1 MQKYLIIIITSLSF
15 AADYAGYSG
24 SFLRMGT
31 SARSLAMGSGFTAE
45 IDQGFS
51 AYHNPASIA
60 FLNKRQLAFSH
71 HALNL
76 DRRLMMSSISTGLP
90 PTAGLGGAWVSSG
103 VDNIQ
108 GRSTSGKKTENIDG
122 TDQILSTSEDAIF
135 ISFAQRITPWL
146 ALGINVKILRHQ
158 LPMNESQLAGKG
170 TGFDIGFLVLPEEK
184 FRFAFM
190 IQDLNTN
197 YQWNTGKVFEGEGRV
212 YKESFPIMY
221 RLGTTFTFQ
230 RIYFVGDIG
239 VVANQDD
246 ILGVTM
252 RFGGEYQL
260 TEKYFIRGGFGNSRF
275 SLGAGLNF
283 TFLNLNDAFFDYAV
297 VIEPHSASQGM
308 IHVFTYEFNL

>member
-1 MQKYLIIIITSLSF
+1 MHKYLIIIITSLSF

-24 SFLRMGT
+24 AFLRMGT

-51 AYHNPASIA
+51 AYHNPASVA

-90 PTAGLGGAWVSSG
+90 PTAGLGVAWVSSG

-108 GRSTSGKKTENIDG
+108 GRSTSGYKTE
-122 TDQILSTSEDAIF
+122 ILSTSEDAIF

-146 ALGINVKILRHQ
+146 ALGINVKILNHQ
-158 LPMNESQLAGKG
+158 LPMNESELAGKG
-170 TGFDIGFLVLPEEK
+170 TGFDIGFMVLPEEK
-184 FRFAFM
+184 LRFAFM

-197 YQWNTGKVFEGEGRV
+197 YQWNTGQVFEGEGRI
-212 YKESFPIMY
+212 YKESFPTMY

-246 ILGVTM
+246 ILGMTM
-252 RFGGEYQL
+252 RFGGEYHL
-260 TEKYFIRGGFGNSRF
+260 SENYFIRGGFGNSRF

-283 TFLNLNDAFFDYAV
+283 TFLKLNDAFFDYAV

-308 IHVFTYEFNL
+308 IHVFTYAFNF

>member
-1 MQKYLIIIITSLSF
+1 LSF

-24 SFLRMGT
+24 AFLRMGT

-51 AYHNPASIA
+51 AYHNPASVA

-71 HALNL
+71 HGLNL
-76 DRRLMMSSISTGLP
+76 DRRLMMSSISTSIP
-90 PTAGLGGAWVSSG
+90 PTAGLGVAWVSSG

-108 GRSTSGKKTENIDG
+108 GRSTSGYKT
-122 TDQILSTSEDAIF
+122 QILSTSEDAIF

-146 ALGINVKILRHQ
+146 ALGINVKILNHQ

-170 TGFDIGFLVLPEEK
+170 TGFDIGFMVLPEEK
-184 FRFAFM
+184 LRFAFM

-197 YQWNTGKVFEGEGRV
+197 YQWNTGQVFEGEGRI
-212 YKESFPIMY
+212 YKESFPTMY

-246 ILGVTM
+246 ILGMTM
-252 RFGGEYQL
+252 RFGGEYHL
-260 TEKYFIRGGFGNSRF
+260 SENYFIRGGFGNSRF

-297 VIEPHSASQGM
+297 VIEPHSVSQGM
-308 IHVFTYEFNL
+308 IHVFTYAFTF

>member
-1 MQKYLIIIITSLSF
+1 MHKYLIIIITSLSF

-24 SFLRMGT
+24 AFLRMGT

-51 AYHNPASIA
+51 AYHNPASVG

-76 DRRLMMSSISTGLP
+76 DRRLMMASISTGLP
-90 PTAGLGGAWVSSG
+90 PTAGLGVAWVSSG

-108 GRSTSGKKTENIDG
+108 GRSTAGHKT
-122 TDQILSTSEDAIF
+122 QILSTSEDAIF

-146 ALGINVKILRHQ
+146 ALGINVKILNHQ
-158 LPMNESQLAGKG
+158 LPMNESELAGKG
-170 TGFDIGFLVLPEEK
+170 TGFDIGFMVLPEEK
-184 FRFAFM
+184 LRFAFM

-197 YQWNTGKVFEGEGRV
+197 YQWNTGDVFEGEGRV
-212 YKESFPIMY
+212 YKESFPTMY

-246 ILGVTM
+246 ILGMTM
-252 RFGGEYQL
+252 RFGGEYNL
-260 TEKYFIRGGFGNSRF
+260 SENYFIRGGFGNSRF

-308 IHVFTYEFNL
+308 IHVFTYAFNF

>member
-1 MQKYLIIIITSLSF
+1 MHKYLIIIITSLSF

-24 SFLRMGT
+24 AFLRMGT

-51 AYHNPASIA
+51 AYHNPASVA

-76 DRRLMMSSISTGLP
+76 DRRLMMSSISTGIP
-90 PTAGLGGAWVSSG
+90 PTAGLGVAWVSSG

-108 GRSTSGKKTENIDG
+108 GRSTSGKTTE
-122 TDQILSTSEDAIF
+122 ILSTSEDAIF

-146 ALGINVKILRHQ
+146 ALGINVKILNHQ
-158 LPMNESQLAGKG
+158 LPMNESELAGKG
-170 TGFDIGFLVLPEEK
+170 TGFDIGFMVLPEEK
-184 FRFAFM
+184 LRFAFM

-197 YQWNTGKVFEGEGRV
+197 YQWNTGQVFEGEGRI
-212 YKESFPIMY
+212 YKESFPTMY

-246 ILGVTM
+246 ILGMTM

-260 TEKYFIRGGFGNSRF
+260 SENYFIRGGFGNSRF
-275 SLGAGLNF
+275 SLGAGFNF

-297 VIEPHSASQGM
+297 VIEPHSASQGI
-308 IHVFTYEFNL
+308 IHVFTYAFNF

>member
-1 MQKYLIIIITSLSF
+1 
-15 AADYAGYSG
+15 
-24 SFLRMGT
+24 
-31 SARSLAMGSGFTAE
+31 MGSGFTAE

-51 AYHNPASIA
+51 AYHNPASVA

-76 DRRLMMSSISTGLP
+76 DRRLMMSSISTGIP
-90 PTAGLGGAWVSSG
+90 PTAGLGVAWVSSG

-108 GRSTSGKKTENIDG
+108 GRSTSGYKT
-122 TDQILSTSEDAIF
+122 QILSTSEDAIF

-146 ALGINVKILRHQ
+146 ALGINVKILNHQ
-158 LPMNESQLAGKG
+158 LPMNESELAGKG
-170 TGFDIGFLVLPEEK
+170 TGFDIGFMVLPEEK
-184 FRFAFM
+184 LRFAFM

-197 YQWNTGKVFEGEGRV
+197 YQWNTGQVFEGEGRI
-212 YKESFPIMY
+212 YKESFPTMY

-246 ILGVTM
+246 ILGMMM
-252 RFGGEYQL
+252 RFGGEYHL
-260 TEKYFIRGGFGNSRF
+260 SENYFIRGGFGNSRF
-275 SLGAGLNF
+275 SLGAGFNF
-283 TFLNLNDAFFDYAV
+283 TFLKLNDAFFDYAV

-308 IHVFTYEFNL
+308 IHVFTYAFNF

>member
-1 MQKYLIIIITSLSF
+1 MCI
-15 AADYAGYSG
+15 
-24 SFLRMGT
+24 R
-31 SARSLAMGSGFTAE
+31 
-45 IDQGFS
+45 
-51 AYHNPASIA
+51 
-60 FLNKRQLAFSH
+60 
-71 HALNL
+71 
-76 DRRLMMSSISTGLP
+76 DR
-90 PTAGLGGAWVSSG
+90 
-103 VDNIQ
+103 
-108 GRSTSGKKTENIDG
+108 DG

-170 TGFDIGFLVLPEEK
+170 TGFEIGFLVLPEEK

-221 RLGTTFTFQ
+221 RLGTTFTFR
-230 RIYFVGDIG
+230 RIYIVGDMG

-246 ILGVTM
+246 ILGMTL
-252 RFGGEYQL
+252 RFGGEYHL
-260 TEKYFIRGGFGNSRF
+260 SENYFIRGGFGNSRL
-275 SLGAGLNF
+275 SIGAGLNF

-297 VIEPHSASQGM
+297 VIEPHSGSQGI
-308 IHVFTYEFNL
+308 IHVFTYAFNF

>member
-1 MQKYLIIIITSLSF
+1 MHKYLIIIITSLSF

-24 SFLRMGT
+24 AFLRMGT

-51 AYHNPASIA
+51 AYHNPASVA

-71 HALNL
+71 HGLNL
-76 DRRLMMSSISTGLP
+76 DRRLMMSSISTSIP
-90 PTAGLGGAWVSSG
+90 PTAGLGVAWVSSG

-108 GRSTSGKKTENIDG
+108 GRSTSGKETKT
-122 TDQILSTSEDAIF
+122 LSTSEDAIF

-146 ALGINVKILRHQ
+146 ALGINVKILNHQ
-158 LPMNESQLAGKG
+158 LPMNESELAGKG
-170 TGFDIGFLVLPEEK
+170 TGFDIGFMVLPEEK
-184 FRFAFM
+184 LRFAFM

-197 YQWNTGKVFEGEGRV
+197 YQWNTGQVFEGEGRI
-212 YKESFPIMY
+212 YKESFPTMY

-246 ILGVTM
+246 ILGMTM
-252 RFGGEYQL
+252 RFGGEYHL
-260 TEKYFIRGGFGNSRF
+260 SENYFIRGGFGNSRF

-308 IHVFTYEFNL
+308 IHVFTYAFNF

>member
-1 MQKYLIIIITSLSF
+1 LSF

-24 SFLRMGT
+24 AFLRMGT

-51 AYHNPASIA
+51 AYHNPASVA

-71 HALNL
+71 HGLNL
-76 DRRLMMSSISTGLP
+76 DRRLMMSSISTSIP
-90 PTAGLGGAWVSSG
+90 PTAGLGVAWVSSG

-108 GRSTSGKKTENIDG
+108 GRSTSGYKT
-122 TDQILSTSEDAIF
+122 QILSTSEDAIF

-146 ALGINVKILRHQ
+146 ALGINVKILNHQ
-158 LPMNESQLAGKG
+158 LPMNESELAGKG
-170 TGFDIGFLVLPEEK
+170 TGFDIGFMVLPEEK
-184 FRFAFM
+184 LRFAFM

-197 YQWNTGKVFEGEGRV
+197 YQWNTGQVFEGEGRI
-212 YKESFPIMY
+212 YKESFPTMY

-246 ILGVTM
+246 ILGMTM
-252 RFGGEYQL
+252 RFGGEYHIS
-260 TEKYFIRGGFGNSRF
+260 ENYFIRGGFGNSRF

-308 IHVFTYEFNL
+308 IHVFTYAFNF

>member
-1 MQKYLIIIITSLSF
+1 MHKYLIIIITSLSF

-24 SFLRMGT
+24 AFLRMGT

-51 AYHNPASIA
+51 AYHNPASVA

-76 DRRLMMSSISTGLP
+76 DRRLMMSSISTGIP
-90 PTAGLGGAWVSSG
+90 PTAGLGVAWVSSG

-108 GRSTSGKKTENIDG
+108 GRSTSGYKT
-122 TDQILSTSEDAIF
+122 QILSTSEDAIF

-146 ALGINVKILRHQ
+146 ALGINVKILNHQ
-158 LPMNESQLAGKG
+158 LPMNESELAGKG
-170 TGFDIGFLVLPEEK
+170 TGFDIGFMVLPEEK
-184 FRFAFM
+184 LRFAFM

-197 YQWNTGKVFEGEGRV
+197 YQWNTGQVFEGEGRI
-212 YKESFPIMY
+212 YKESFPTMY

-246 ILGVTM
+246 ILGMTM
-252 RFGGEYQL
+252 RFGGEYHIS
-260 TEKYFIRGGFGNSRF
+260 ENYFIRGGFGNSRF

-308 IHVFTYEFNL
+308 IHVFTYAFNF

>member
-1 MQKYLIIIITSLSF
+1 MHKYLIIIITSLSF

-24 SFLRMGT
+24 TFLRMGT

-51 AYHNPASIA
+51 AYHNPASVA

-76 DRRLMMSSISTGLP
+76 DRRLMMSSISTSIP
-90 PTAGLGGAWVSSG
+90 PTAGLGVAWVSSG

-108 GRSTSGKKTENIDG
+108 GRSTSGYKT
-122 TDQILSTSEDAIF
+122 QILSTSEDAIF

-146 ALGINVKILRHQ
+146 ALGINVKILNHQ
-158 LPMNESQLAGKG
+158 LPMNESELAGKG
-170 TGFDIGFLVLPEEK
+170 TGFDIGFMVLPEEK
-184 FRFAFM
+184 LRFAFM

-197 YQWNTGKVFEGEGRV
+197 YQWNTGQVFEGEGRI
-212 YKESFPIMY
+212 YKESFPTMY

-246 ILGVTM
+246 ILGMTM
-252 RFGGEYQL
+252 RFGGEYHIS
-260 TEKYFIRGGFGNSRF
+260 ENYFIRGGFGNSRF
-275 SLGAGLNF
+275 SLGAGFNF

-308 IHVFTYEFNL
+308 IHVFTYAFNF

>member
-1 MQKYLIIIITSLSF
+1 MSF

-24 SFLRMGT
+24 AFLRMGT

-51 AYHNPASIA
+51 AYHNPASVA

-71 HALNL
+71 HGLNL
-76 DRRLMMSSISTGLP
+76 DRRLMMSSISTSLP
-90 PTAGLGGAWVSSG
+90 PTAGLGVAWVSSG

-108 GRSTSGKKTENIDG
+108 GRSTSGYKT
-122 TDQILSTSEDAIF
+122 QILSTSEDAIF

-146 ALGINVKILRHQ
+146 ALGINVKILSHQ

-170 TGFDIGFLVLPEEK
+170 TGFDIGFMVLPEEK
-184 FRFAFM
+184 LRFAFM

-197 YQWNTGKVFEGEGRV
+197 YQWNTGQVFEGEGRI
-212 YKESFPIMY
+212 YKESFPTMY

-252 RFGGEYQL
+252 RFGGEYHL
-260 TEKYFIRGGFGNSRF
+260 SENYFIRGGFGNSRY

-308 IHVFTYEFNL
+308 IHVFTYAFNF

>member
-1 MQKYLIIIITSLSF
+1 MSF

-24 SFLRMGT
+24 TFLRMGT

-51 AYHNPASIA
+51 AYHNPASVA

-76 DRRLMMSSISTGLP
+76 DRRLMMSSISTAIP
-90 PTAGLGGAWVSSG
+90 PTAGLGVAWVSSG

-108 GRSTSGKKTENIDG
+108 GRTTSGKK

-146 ALGINVKILRHQ
+146 ALGINVKILNHQ
-158 LPMNESQLAGKG
+158 LPMNESELAGKG
-170 TGFDIGFLVLPEEK
+170 TGFDIGFMVLPEEK
-184 FRFAFM
+184 LRFAFM

-197 YQWNTGKVFEGEGRV
+197 YQWNTGQVFEGEGRI
-212 YKESFPIMY
+212 YKESFPTMY

-246 ILGVTM
+246 ILGMTM

-260 TEKYFIRGGFGNSRF
+260 SENYFIRGGFGNSRF
-275 SLGAGLNF
+275 SLGAGFNF

-308 IHVFTYEFNL
+308 IHVFTYAFNF

>member
-1 MQKYLIIIITSLSF
+1 MHKYLIIIITSLSF

-24 SFLRMGT
+24 TFLRMGT

-51 AYHNPASIA
+51 AYHNPASVA

-76 DRRLMMSSISTGLP
+76 DRRLMMSSISTGIP
-90 PTAGLGGAWVSSG
+90 PTAGLGVAWVSSG

-108 GRSTSGKKTENIDG
+108 GRSTSGYKT
-122 TDQILSTSEDAIF
+122 QILSTSEDAIF

-146 ALGINVKILRHQ
+146 ALGINVKILNHQ
-158 LPMNESQLAGKG
+158 LPMNESELAGKG
-170 TGFDIGFLVLPEEK
+170 TGFDIGFMVLPEEK
-184 FRFAFM
+184 LRFAFM

-197 YQWNTGKVFEGEGRV
+197 YHWNTGQVFEGEGRI
-212 YKESFPIMY
+212 YKESFPTMY

-246 ILGVTM
+246 ILGMTM
-252 RFGGEYQL
+252 RFGGEYHL
-260 TEKYFIRGGFGNSRF
+260 SENYFIRGGFGNSRF

-308 IHVFTYEFNL
+308 IHVFTYAFNF

>member
-1 MQKYLIIIITSLSF
+1 VHKYLIIIITSLSF

-24 SFLRMGT
+24 TFLRMGT

-51 AYHNPASIA
+51 AYHNPASVA

-76 DRRLMMSSISTGLP
+76 DRRLMMSSISTGIP
-90 PTAGLGGAWVSSG
+90 PTAGLGVAWVSSG

-108 GRSTSGKKTENIDG
+108 GRSTSGYKT
-122 TDQILSTSEDAIF
+122 QILSTSEDAIF

-146 ALGINVKILRHQ
+146 ALGINVKILNHQ
-158 LPMNESQLAGKG
+158 LPMNESELAGKG
-170 TGFDIGFLVLPEEK
+170 TGFDIGFMVLPEEK
-184 FRFAFM
+184 LRFAFM

-197 YQWNTGKVFEGEGRV
+197 YQWNTGQVFEGEGRI
-212 YKESFPIMY
+212 YKESFPTMY

-246 ILGVTM
+246 ILGMTM
-252 RFGGEYQL
+252 RFGGEYQIS
-260 TEKYFIRGGFGNSRF
+260 ENYFIRGGFGNSRF
-275 SLGAGLNF
+275 SLGAGFNF

-308 IHVFTYEFNL
+308 IHVFTYAFNF

>member
-1 MQKYLIIIITSLSF
+1 MHKYLIIIITSLSF

-24 SFLRMGT
+24 TFLRMGT

-51 AYHNPASIA
+51 AYHNPASVA

-76 DRRLMMSSISTGLP
+76 DRRLMMSSISTAIP
-90 PTAGLGGAWVSSG
+90 PTAGLGVAWVSSG

-108 GRSTSGKKTENIDG
+108 GRSTSGKETKK
-122 TDQILSTSEDAIF
+122 LSTSEDAIF

-146 ALGINVKILRHQ
+146 ALGINVKILNHQ
-158 LPMNESQLAGKG
+158 LPMNESELAGKG
-170 TGFDIGFLVLPEEK
+170 TGFDIGFMVLPEEK
-184 FRFAFM
+184 LRFAFM

-197 YQWNTGKVFEGEGRV
+197 YQWNTGQVFEGEGRI
-212 YKESFPIMY
+212 YKESFPTMY

-246 ILGVTM
+246 ILGMTM
-252 RFGGEYQL
+252 RFGGEYQIS
-260 TEKYFIRGGFGNSRF
+260 ENYFIRGGFGNSRF
-275 SLGAGLNF
+275 SLGAGFNF

-308 IHVFTYEFNL
+308 IHVFTYAFNF

>member
-1 MQKYLIIIITSLSF
+1 MHKYLIIIITSLSF

-24 SFLRMGT
+24 TFLRMGT

-51 AYHNPASIA
+51 AYHNPASVA

-90 PTAGLGGAWVSSG
+90 PTAGLGVAWVSSG

-108 GRSTSGKKTENIDG
+108 GRSTSGYKT
-122 TDQILSTSEDAIF
+122 QILSTSEDAIF

-146 ALGINVKILRHQ
+146 ALGINVKILNHQ

-170 TGFDIGFLVLPEEK
+170 TGFDIGFMVLPEEK
-184 FRFAFM
+184 LRFAFM

-197 YQWNTGKVFEGEGRV
+197 YHWNTGQVFEGEGRI
-212 YKESFPIMY
+212 YKESFPTMY

-246 ILGVTM
+246 ILGMMM
-252 RFGGEYQL
+252 RFGGEYHL
-260 TEKYFIRGGFGNSRF
+260 SENYFIRGGFGNSRF
-275 SLGAGLNF
+275 SLGAGFNF
-283 TFLNLNDAFFDYAV
+283 TFLKLNDAFFDYAV

-308 IHVFTYEFNL
+308 IHVFTYAFNF

>member
-1 MQKYLIIIITSLSF
+1 MHKYLIIIITSSF
-15 AADYAGYSG
+15 SIAADYAGYSG

-51 AYHNPASIA
+51 AYHNPASVA

-76 DRRLMMSSISTGLP
+76 DRRLMMSSISTGIP
-90 PTAGLGGAWVSSG
+90 PTAGLGVAWVSSG

-108 GRSTSGKKTENIDG
+108 GRSTSGYKT
-122 TDQILSTSEDAIF
+122 QILSTSEDAIF

-146 ALGINVKILRHQ
+146 ALGINVKILSHQ
-158 LPMNESQLAGKG
+158 LPMNESELAGKG
-170 TGFDIGFLVLPEEK
+170 TGFDIGFMVLPEEK
-184 FRFAFM
+184 LRFAFM

-197 YQWNTGKVFEGEGRV
+197 YHWNTGQVFEGEGRV
-212 YKESFPIMY
+212 YKESFPTMY

-246 ILGVTM
+246 ILGMTM
-252 RFGGEYQL
+252 RFGGEYHL
-260 TEKYFIRGGFGNSRF
+260 SENYFIRGGFGNSRF

-297 VIEPHSASQGM
+297 VIEPHSVSQGM
-308 IHVFTYEFNL
+308 IHVFTYAFNF

>member
-1 MQKYLIIIITSLSF
+1 MSF

-24 SFLRMGT
+24 TFLRMGT

-51 AYHNPASIA
+51 AYHNPASVA

-76 DRRLMMSSISTGLP
+76 DRRLMMSSISTAIP
-90 PTAGLGGAWVSSG
+90 PTAGLGVAWVSSG

-108 GRSTSGKKTENIDG
+108 GRSTAGYKTK
-122 TDQILSTSEDAIF
+122 ILSTSEDAIF

-146 ALGINVKILRHQ
+146 ALGINVKILNHQ
-158 LPMNESQLAGKG
+158 LPMNESELAGKG
-170 TGFDIGFLVLPEEK
+170 TGFDIGFMVLPEEK
-184 FRFAFM
+184 LRFAFM

-197 YQWNTGKVFEGEGRV
+197 YQWNTGQVFEGEGRI
-212 YKESFPIMY
+212 YKESFPTMY

-246 ILGVTM
+246 ILGMTM
-252 RFGGEYQL
+252 RFGGEYHIS
-260 TEKYFIRGGFGNSRF
+260 ENYFIRGGFGNSRF
-275 SLGAGLNF
+275 SLGAGFNF

-308 IHVFTYEFNL
+308 IHVFTYAFNF

>member
-90 PTAGLGGAWVSSG
+90 PTAGLGVAWVSSG

-108 GRSTSGKKTENIDG
+108 GRSTSGKETKK
-122 TDQILSTSEDAIF
+122 LSTSEDAIF

-197 YQWNTGKVFEGEGRV
+197 YQWNTGQVFEGEGRV

-308 IHVFTYEFNL
+308 IHVFTYAFNF

>member
-1 MQKYLIIIITSLSF
+1 MSF

-24 SFLRMGT
+24 AFLRMGT

-51 AYHNPASIA
+51 AYHNPASVA

-76 DRRLMMSSISTGLP
+76 DRRLMMSSISTGIP
-90 PTAGLGGAWVSSG
+90 PTAGLGVAWVSSG

-108 GRSTSGKKTENIDG
+108 GRSTSGYET
-122 TDQILSTSEDAIF
+122 QILSTSEDAIF

-146 ALGINVKILRHQ
+146 ALGINVKILGHQ

-170 TGFDIGFLVLPEEK
+170 TGFDIGFMVLPEEK
-184 FRFAFM
+184 LRFAFM

-197 YQWNTGKVFEGEGRV
+197 YQWNTGQVFEGEGRI
-212 YKESFPIMY
+212 YKESFPTMY

-246 ILGVTM
+246 ILGMTM
-252 RFGGEYQL
+252 RFGGEYHIS
-260 TEKYFIRGGFGNSRF
+260 ENYFIRGGFGNSRF

-297 VIEPHSASQGM
+297 VIEPHSVSQGM
-308 IHVFTYEFNL
+308 IHVFTYAFNF

>member
-1 MQKYLIIIITSLSF
+1 MHKYLIIIITSSSLGF

-24 SFLRMGT
+24 AFLRMGT

-51 AYHNPASIA
+51 AYHNPASVA

-90 PTAGLGGAWVSSG
+90 PTAGLGVAWVSSG

-108 GRSTSGKKTENIDG
+108 GRSSSGYKT
-122 TDQILSTSEDAIF
+122 QILSTSEDAIF

-146 ALGINVKILRHQ
+146 ALGINVKILNHQ

-170 TGFDIGFLVLPEEK
+170 TGFDIGFMVLPEEK
-184 FRFAFM
+184 LRFALM

-197 YQWNTGKVFEGEGRV
+197 YQWNTGDVFEGEGRV
-212 YKESFPIMY
+212 YKESFPTMY

-239 VVANQDD
+239 IVANQDD
-246 ILGVTM
+246 ILGMTT
-252 RFGGEYQL
+252 RFGGEYRL
-260 TEKYFIRGGFGNSRF
+260 SETYFIRGGFGNSRF

-283 TFLNLNDAFFDYAV
+283 TFLKLNDAFFDYAV
-297 VIEPHSASQGM
+297 VVEPHSVSQGM
-308 IHVFTYEFNL
+308 IHVFTYAFNF

>member
-1 MQKYLIIIITSLSF
+1 LSF

-24 SFLRMGT
+24 TFLRMGT

-51 AYHNPASIA
+51 AYHNPASVA

-71 HALNL
+71 HGLNL
-76 DRRLMMSSISTGLP
+76 DRRLMMSSISTGIP
-90 PTAGLGGAWVSSG
+90 PTAGLGVAWVSSG

-108 GRSTSGKKTENIDG
+108 GRSTSGKETE
-122 TDQILSTSEDAIF
+122 TLSTSEDAIF

-158 LPMNESQLAGKG
+158 LPMNESELAGKG
-170 TGFDIGFLVLPEEK
+170 TGFDIGFMVLPEEK
-184 FRFAFM
+184 LRFAFM

-197 YQWNTGKVFEGEGRV
+197 YHWNTGQVFEGEGRV
-212 YKESFPIMY
+212 YKESFPTMY

-246 ILGVTM
+246 ILGMTM
-252 RFGGEYQL
+252 RFGGEYQIS
-260 TEKYFIRGGFGNSRF
+260 ENYFIRGGFGNSRF
-275 SLGAGLNF
+275 SLGAGFNF

-308 IHVFTYEFNL
+308 IHVFTYAFNF

>member
-1 MQKYLIIIITSLSF
+1 MHKYLIIIITSLSF

-24 SFLRMGT
+24 TFLRMGT

-76 DRRLMMSSISTGLP
+76 DRRLMMSSISTGIP
-90 PTAGLGGAWVSSG
+90 PTAGLGVAWVSSG

-108 GRSTSGKKTENIDG
+108 GRSTSGKETEK
-122 TDQILSTSEDAIF
+122 LSTSEDAIF

-146 ALGINVKILRHQ
+146 ALGINVKILNHQ
-158 LPMNESQLAGKG
+158 LPMNESELAGKG
-170 TGFDIGFLVLPEEK
+170 TGFDIGFMVLPEEK
-184 FRFAFM
+184 LRFAFM

-197 YQWNTGKVFEGEGRV
+197 YQWNTGQVFEGEGRI
-212 YKESFPIMY
+212 YKESFPTMY

-246 ILGVTM
+246 ILGMTM

-260 TEKYFIRGGFGNSRF
+260 SENYFIRGGFGNSRF
-275 SLGAGLNF
+275 SLGAGFNF

-308 IHVFTYEFNL
+308 IHVFTYAFNF

>member
-1 MQKYLIIIITSLSF
+1 MHKYLIIIITTSLGI

-24 SFLRMGT
+24 AFLRMGT

-45 IDQGFS
+45 IDQGFTS
-51 AYHNPASIA
+51 YHNPAGVA
-60 FLNKRQLAFSH
+60 FLNKRQLGFSY

-90 PTAGLGGAWVSSG
+90 PTAGMGVAWVSSG

-108 GRSTSGKKTENIDG
+108 GRSTAGSKT
-122 TDQILSTSEDAIF
+122 QVLSTSEDAIF

-146 ALGINVKILRHQ
+146 ALGINVKILSHQ

-170 TGFDIGFLVLPEEK
+170 TGFDIGFIVLPEEK
-184 FRFAFM
+184 LRFAFM
-190 IQDLNTN
+190 VQDLNTN
-197 YQWNTGKVFEGEGRV
+197 YQWNTGDVFEGEGRV
-212 YKESFPIMY
+212 YKESFPSMY
-221 RLGTTFTFQ
+221 RLGTTFTFR
-230 RIYFVGDIG
+230 RIYIVGDIG

-246 ILGVTM
+246 ILGMTM
-252 RFGGEYQL
+252 RFGGEYRL
-260 TEKYFIRGGFGNSRF
+260 SENYFIRGGFGNSRF

-297 VIEPHSASQGM
+297 VIEPHSVSQGM
-308 IHVFTYEFNL
+308 IHVFTYAFNF

>member
-1 MQKYLIIIITSLSF
+1 MHKYLIIIITSLSF

-24 SFLRMGT
+24 AFLRMGT

-51 AYHNPASIA
+51 AYHNPASVA

-76 DRRLMMSSISTGLP
+76 DRRLMMSSISTGIP
-90 PTAGLGGAWVSSG
+90 PTAGLGVAWVSSG

-108 GRSTSGKKTENIDG
+108 GRSTSGYKT
-122 TDQILSTSEDAIF
+122 QILSTSEDAIF

-158 LPMNESQLAGKG
+158 LPMNESELAGKG
-170 TGFDIGFLVLPEEK
+170 TGFDIGFMVLPEEK
-184 FRFAFM
+184 LRFAFM

-197 YQWNTGKVFEGEGRV
+197 YQWNTGQVFEGEGRI
-212 YKESFPIMY
+212 YKESFPTMY

-246 ILGVTM
+246 ILGMTM
-252 RFGGEYQL
+252 RFGGEYHIS
-260 TEKYFIRGGFGNSRF
+260 ENYFIRGGFGNSRF

-308 IHVFTYEFNL
+308 IHVFTYAFNF

>member
-1 MQKYLIIIITSLSF
+1 MHKYLIIIITSLSF

-24 SFLRMGT
+24 AYLRMGT

-45 IDQGFS
+45 IDQGFA
-51 AYHNPASIA
+51 AYHNPASVG
-60 FLNKRQLAFSH
+60 FLNKRQIAFSY

-90 PTAGLGGAWVSSG
+90 PTAGLGVAWVSSG

-108 GRSTSGKKTENIDG
+108 GRSSAGYKT
-122 TDQILSTSEDAIF
+122 QILSTSEDAIF

-146 ALGINVKILRHQ
+146 ALGINIKILKHQ

-170 TGFDIGFLVLPEEK
+170 TGFDIGFMVLPEEK
-184 FRFAFM
+184 LKFAFV

-197 YQWNTGKVFEGEGRV
+197 YQWNTGQVFEGEGRV
-212 YKESFPIMY
+212 YKESFPTMY

-230 RIYFVGDIG
+230 RIYIAGDIG

-246 ILGVTM
+246 ILGTII
-252 RFGGEYQL
+252 RFGGEYRFL
-260 TEKYFIRGGFGNSRF
+260 ENYFVRGGFGNSRF
-275 SLGAGLNF
+275 SLGAGMNF
-283 TFLNLNDAFFDYAV
+283 TFLKLNDAYFDYAFV
-297 VIEPHSASQGM
+297 VEPHSVSQGL
-308 IHVFTYEFNL
+308 IHVFTYAFNF

>member
-1 MQKYLIIIITSLSF
+1 MHKYLIIIITSLSF

-24 SFLRMGT
+24 TFLRMGT

-51 AYHNPASIA
+51 AYHNPASVA

-71 HALNL
+71 HGLNL
-76 DRRLMMSSISTGLP
+76 DRRLMMSSISTGIP
-90 PTAGLGGAWVSSG
+90 PTAGLGVAWVSSG

-108 GRSTSGKKTENIDG
+108 GRSTSGYKT
-122 TDQILSTSEDAIF
+122 QILSTSEDAIF

-146 ALGINVKILRHQ
+146 ALGINVKILNHQ
-158 LPMNESQLAGKG
+158 LPMNESELAGKG
-170 TGFDIGFLVLPEEK
+170 TGFDIGFIVLPEEK
-184 FRFAFM
+184 LRFAFM
-190 IQDLNTN
+190 VQDLNTN
-197 YQWNTGKVFEGEGRV
+197 YQWNTGDVFEGEGRV
-212 YKESFPIMY
+212 YKESFPTMY
-221 RLGTTFTFQ
+221 RLGTTFTFR
-230 RIYFVGDIG
+230 RIYIVGDIG

-246 ILGVTM
+246 ILGMTM
-252 RFGGEYQL
+252 RFGGEYHL
-260 TEKYFIRGGFGNSRF
+260 SENYFIRGGFGNSRF

-308 IHVFTYEFNL
+308 IHVFTYAFNF

>member
-1 MQKYLIIIITSLSF
+1 MHKYLIIIITSLSF

-24 SFLRMGT
+24 TFLRMGT

-51 AYHNPASIA
+51 AYHNPASVA

-76 DRRLMMSSISTGLP
+76 DRRLMMSSISTGIP
-90 PTAGLGGAWVSSG
+90 PTAGLGVAWVSSG

-108 GRSTSGKKTENIDG
+108 GRSTSGYKT
-122 TDQILSTSEDAIF
+122 QILSTSEDAIF

-146 ALGINVKILRHQ
+146 ALGINVKILNHQ
-158 LPMNESQLAGKG
+158 LPMNESELAGKG
-170 TGFDIGFLVLPEEK
+170 TGFDIGFMVLPEEK
-184 FRFAFM
+184 LRFAFM

-197 YQWNTGKVFEGEGRV
+197 YHWNTGQVFEGEGRV
-212 YKESFPIMY
+212 YKESFPTMY

-246 ILGVTM
+246 ILGMTM
-252 RFGGEYQL
+252 RFGGEYHL
-260 TEKYFIRGGFGNSRF
+260 SENYFIRGGFGNSQF
-275 SLGAGLNF
+275 SLGAGFNF

-308 IHVFTYEFNL
+308 IHVFTYAFNF

>member
-1 MQKYLIIIITSLSF
+1 MSF
-15 AADYAGYSG
+15 AADYASYSG
-24 SFLRMGT
+24 TFLRMGT

-51 AYHNPASIA
+51 AYHNPASVA

-76 DRRLMMSSISTGLP
+76 DRRLMMSSISTGIP
-90 PTAGLGGAWVSSG
+90 PTAGLGVAWVSSG

-108 GRSTSGKKTENIDG
+108 GRSTSGYKT
-122 TDQILSTSEDAIF
+122 QILSTSEDAIF

-146 ALGINVKILRHQ
+146 ALGINVKILNHQ
-158 LPMNESQLAGKG
+158 LPMNESELAGKG
-170 TGFDIGFLVLPEEK
+170 TGFDIGFMVLPEEK
-184 FRFAFM
+184 LRFAFM

-197 YQWNTGKVFEGEGRV
+197 YHWNTGQVFEGEGRI
-212 YKESFPIMY
+212 YKESFPTMY

-246 ILGVTM
+246 ILGMTM
-252 RFGGEYQL
+252 RFGGEYHL
-260 TEKYFIRGGFGNSRF
+260 SENYFIRGGFGNSRF

-308 IHVFTYEFNL
+308 IHVFTYAFNF

>member
-1 MQKYLIIIITSLSF
+1 MHKYFIIIITTSLSIS
-15 AADYAGYSG
+15 ADYAGYSG
-24 SFLRMGT
+24 AFLRMGI

-45 IDQGFS
+45 IDQGFT
-51 AYHNPASIA
+51 AYHNPAGVA
-60 FLNKRQLAFSH
+60 FLNKRQLGFSY

-90 PTAGLGGAWVSSG
+90 PTAGMGVAWVSSG

-108 GRSTSGKKTENIDG
+108 GRSTAGSKT
-122 TDQILSTSEDAIF
+122 QVLSTSEDAIF

-146 ALGINVKILRHQ
+146 ALGINVKILNHQ

-170 TGFDIGFLVLPEEK
+170 TGFDIGFMVLPEEK
-184 FRFAFM
+184 LRFAFM

-197 YQWNTGKVFEGEGRV
+197 YQWNTGQVFEGEGRV
-212 YKESFPIMY
+212 YKESFPTMY

-230 RIYFVGDIG
+230 RIYFTGDIG

-246 ILGVTM
+246 ILGTTI
-252 RFGGEYQL
+252 RFGGEYRFS
-260 TEKYFIRGGFGNSRF
+260 ENYFVRGGFGNSRF

-283 TFLNLNDAFFDYAV
+283 TFLKINDAFFDYAV
-297 VIEPHSASQGM
+297 VIEPHSVSQGM
-308 IHVFTYEFNL
+308 IHVFTYAFNF

>member
-1 MQKYLIIIITSLSF
+1 MHKYLIIIITSSLSI

-51 AYHNPASIA
+51 AYHNPASVA
-60 FLNKRQLAFSH
+60 FLNKKQIGFSY

-76 DRRLMMSSISTGLP
+76 DRRLMMSSISTGLK
-90 PTAGLGGAWVSSG
+90 PTAGMGVAWVSSG

-108 GRSTSGKKTENIDG
+108 GRSTAGSKT
-122 TDQILSTSEDAIF
+122 QVLSTSEDAIF

-146 ALGINVKILRHQ
+146 ALGINVKILNHQ

-170 TGFDIGFLVLPEEK
+170 TGFDIGFMVLPEEK
-184 FRFAFM
+184 LRFAFM

-197 YQWNTGKVFEGEGRV
+197 YQWNTGQVFEGEGRV
-212 YKESFPIMY
+212 YKESFPTMY

-246 ILGVTM
+246 ILGMTM
-252 RFGGEYQL
+252 RFGGEYHIS
-260 TEKYFIRGGFGNSRF
+260 ENYFIRGGFGNSRF

-297 VIEPHSASQGM
+297 VIEPHSVSQGM
-308 IHVFTYEFNL
+308 IHVFTYAFNF